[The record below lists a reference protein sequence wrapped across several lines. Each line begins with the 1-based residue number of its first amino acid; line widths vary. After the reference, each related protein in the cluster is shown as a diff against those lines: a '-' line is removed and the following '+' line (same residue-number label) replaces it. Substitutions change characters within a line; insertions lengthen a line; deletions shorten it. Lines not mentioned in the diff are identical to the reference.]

1 MKIKGERLTPLDVAL
16 RKNNGHLAKFLHL
29 YGGKP
34 ASKLN
39 KTLSKQ
45 QSTVRMKTKRLVII
59 LIFLKLFLKHF
70 THNILIYL
78 FITYVFIFV
87 DIYLL
92 INSLKVRFTVF

>member
-1 MKIKGERLTPLDVAL
+1 MKIKGERMTPLDVAL

-45 QSTVRMKTKRLVII
+45 QSTIRVKTKRSVM
-59 LIFLKLFLKHF
+59 LI
-70 THNILIYL
+70 
-78 FITYVFIFV
+78 
-87 DIYLL
+87 
-92 INSLKVRFTVF
+92 